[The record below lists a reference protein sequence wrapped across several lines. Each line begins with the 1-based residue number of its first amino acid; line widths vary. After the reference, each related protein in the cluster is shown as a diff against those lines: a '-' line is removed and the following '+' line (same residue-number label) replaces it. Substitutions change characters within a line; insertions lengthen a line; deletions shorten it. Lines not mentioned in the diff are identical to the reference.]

1 MSARRCALE
10 ALSQWEETSRYASD
24 ILTDL
29 GGRFRLTPQDR
40 ALAQEILF
48 GTIRNLYFLDTII
61 EKFRKGSLQNATQ
74 DLLRIGLYQLF
85 LTEIAE
91 HAAVNETVSLCKKHE
106 KGFVN
111 AILRNAQRQKAE
123 ILADIKNWPL
133 EDQYSQPEFLI
144 ERWTEQYGEEAAI
157 SLCQW
162 NNEPPK
168 VYGRIN
174 SLAPDKEALD
184 RVRSETQPSL
194 LGEDYPDFFVVDGPP
209 NTYWLD
215 EGLIYIQDPSTS
227 QACALLNPRPGEDIL
242 DACAAPGGKTALLA
256 AMRGNEG
263 RLVAT
268 DNVESRIEQMQEN
281 FNRLHLS
288 DIEVALADWAV
299 DSEEPFGGQKFDAIL
314 LDAPCSNTGVMR
326 RRIDVRWRVQPRDFA
341 TSAQL
346 QATLIKNTAKALKP
360 GGRLIYSTCSID
372 RVENEDVVEASGM
385 TVEKVVTS
393 LPWKDGHDGAFA
405 AVLRA

>member
-10 ALSQWEETSRYASD
+10 ALTQWEETSRYASD

-48 GTIRNLYFLDTII
+48 GTIRNLYLLDTII
-61 EKFRKGSLQNATQ
+61 DRFRKGSLQSGTQ

-91 HAAVNETVSLCKKHE
+91 HAAVNETVNLSKKHE
-106 KGFVN
+106 KGLVN
-111 AILRNAQRQKAE
+111 AILRNAQRQKDE
-123 ILADIKNWPL
+123 IIADIKTWPL
-133 EDQYSQPEFLI
+133 EDQFSQPEFLI
-144 ERWTEQYGEEAAI
+144 ERWTEQYGAEAAL

-162 NNEPPK
+162 NNEAPK

-174 SLAPDKEALD
+174 ALAPDKEALN
-184 RVRSETQPSL
+184 RVRSETEPSL
-194 LGEDYPDFFVVDGPP
+194 LGDDYPDFFVIEGPP
-209 NTYWLD
+209 NTDWLD

-227 QACALLNPRPGEDIL
+227 QACSLLAPQPGEAIL

-263 RLVAT
+263 RIVAT
-268 DNVESRIEQMQEN
+268 DNVELRLEQMQEN
-281 FNRLHLS
+281 FKRLHLS
-288 DIEVALADWAV
+288 NVEVALADWAF
-299 DSEEPFGGQKFDAIL
+299 DAEEPFGGEKFDAIL

-341 TSAQL
+341 TSAKL
-346 QATLIKNTAKALKP
+346 QSTLIRNTARALKP

-372 RVENEDVVEASGM
+372 RVENEEVIEASGM
-385 TVEKVVTS
+385 TIEKVVTS
-393 LPWKDGHDGAFA
+393 LPWRDGHDGAFA
-405 AVLRA
+405 ATLRA

>member
-29 GGRFRLTPQDR
+29 GERFRLTPQDR
-40 ALAQEILF
+40 ALAQEVLF
-48 GTIRNLYFLDTII
+48 GTIRNLYLLDTII
-61 EKFRKGSLQNATQ
+61 DRFRKGSLQSGTQ

-91 HAAVNETVSLCKKHE
+91 HAAVNETVNLSKKHE
-106 KGFVN
+106 KGLVN
-111 AILRNAQRQKAE
+111 AILRNAQRGKEE

-144 ERWTEQYGEEAAI
+144 ERWTAQYGEEAAVA
-157 SLCQW
+157 LCQW
-162 NNEPPK
+162 NNEAPK

-184 RVRSETQPSL
+184 RVRSETQTCL
-194 LGEDYPDFFVVDGPP
+194 LGDDYPDFFIVDGPP
-209 NTYWLD
+209 NKYWLD
-215 EGLIYIQDPSTS
+215 EGLIYIQDPGTT
-227 QACALLNPRPGEDIL
+227 QACTLLDPKPGEAIL

-268 DNVESRIEQMQEN
+268 DNIESRLEQMKGN
-281 FNRLHLS
+281 FDRLHLS
-288 DIEVALADWAV
+288 DIEVALADWAKES
-299 DSEEPFGGQKFDAIL
+299 DEPFGGEKFDAIL

-326 RRIDVRWRVQPRDFA
+326 RRIDVRWRIQPRDFA
-341 TSAQL
+341 TSARL
-346 QATLIKNTAKALKP
+346 QGELLRNTAKALKP

-372 RVENEDVVEASGM
+372 RVENEEVIEASGM
-385 TVEKVVTS
+385 TIEKVVTC
-393 LPWKDGHDGAFA
+393 LPWQDGHDGAFA
-405 AVLRA
+405 ALLRA